1 MKVALSKIPGL
12 LVTSLVAVLGIVALS
27 SNEARPSETSMP
39 SVAGAAASVKPS
51 LVHTAV
57 HDGPLVIETTLRNTS
72 VGTSGS
78 FDVTQRAKM
87 LGCTSGTFEDRL
99 TEPAYADGE
108 SAPSGADRPNAR
120 AISNAVAAQSTD
132 TTNVFNTTDFLWLS
146 DEQRHGVVVEDRCAR
161 GDRPDRRRQ
170 FVSTDALEEVP
181 GRSGSHHIT
190 DEVMF
195 HERRERKHP
204 DVWMCSDDLP
214 RRLTGNAEVSN
225 S

>member
-99 TEPAYADGE
+99 TEPEIVRTFTCETGE
-108 SAPSGADRPNAR
+108 RSGTFTFRFEPWMHYSAPGAATRSWAFD
-120 AISNAVAAQSTD
+120 
-132 TTNVFNTTDFLWLS
+132 
-146 DEQRHGVVVEDRCAR
+146 
-161 GDRPDRRRQ
+161 
-170 FVSTDALEEVP
+170 
-181 GRSGSHHIT
+181 SGSGDFAELYGAGDVYDPIT
-190 DEVMF
+190 GLAETFIGEVI
-195 HERRERKHP
+195 HT
-204 DVWMCSDDLP
+204 S
-214 RRLTGNAEVSN
+214 GQG
-225 S
+225 